1 MAEKR
6 MFSKIIIDSDCFLDM
21 PLSTQAL
28 YFHLSMRADD
38 EGFINSPKK
47 IQRAVGCTDDDL
59 RLLIAKSFI
68 IPFESGVIVIKH
80 WKIHNTLRKDRTKAT
95 IYNDEKSMLQ
105 TDESGAYS
113 LVDNQMSTNCQP
125 NDNQLTTNCPHRLD
139 KIRLDKIRLD
149 KIRLDKISIDKC
161 NTDISNGVTL
171 LQNCST
177 DIDIDKDIEKS
188 ESNNKPNGSKSKSSK
203 PAIRHKYG
211 EYNNVLLSD
220 EDMEKL
226 KAEIPNYEDYINKLS
241 SYMASTGKSYKN
253 HLATMRNWFR
263 KDKQEKNDN
272 SNNSMPDYESKGFWE
287 C

>member
-113 LVDNQMSTNCQP
+113 LVDNQLTTKCQP
-125 NDNQLTTNCPHRLD
+125 TDNQLTTKCPH
-139 KIRLDKIRLD
+139 RLDKIRLD

-226 KAEIPNYEDYINKLS
+226 KAEIPNYEDYINRLS

>member
-105 TDESGAYS
+105 TDENGAYS
-113 LVDNQMSTNCQP
+113 LVVNQMTTTCQP
-125 NDNQLTTNCPHRLD
+125 NDNQLTTNCPH
-139 KIRLDKIRLD
+139 RLD

-177 DIDIDKDIEKS
+177 DIDIDIDKEIEKS

-226 KAEIPNYEDYINKLS
+226 KAEIPNYEDYINRLS

>member
-113 LVDNQMSTNCQP
+113 LVDNQLTTKCQP
-125 NDNQLTTNCPHRLD
+125 TDNQLTTKCPH
-139 KIRLDKIRLD
+139 RLD

-226 KAEIPNYEDYINKLS
+226 KAEIPNYEDYINRLS